1 MAETTAFELV
11 SPERLLVSKDVE
23 MVVVPGAEGYFGV
36 LPRHAPMI
44 STLMAGVIDIHHGG
58 KVDEQIFIA
67 GGFAEVT
74 ESRCTVL
81 AEEAIAVAEIDLAA
95 TEASIAGLKDE
106 VKAASDSQQQAD
118 IDAQITILEAKAAAR
133 RQSN

>member
-44 STLMAGVIDIHHGG
+44 STLMSGVIDIHHGG
-58 KVDEQIFIA
+58 KVEEQIFIA

-74 ESRCTVL
+74 EERCTVL
-81 AEEAIAVAEIDLAA
+81 AEEAVAVGEIDLAA
-95 TEASIAGLKDE
+95 TEAAITRLKDDAS
-106 VKAASDSQQQAD
+106 AASEGQERTQ
-118 IDAQITILEAKAAAR
+118 IEAQISVLEAKATAR
-133 RQSN
+133 RNSH

>member
-44 STLMAGVIDIHHGG
+44 STLMSGVIDIHHGG
-58 KVDEQIFIA
+58 KVAEQIFIA

-74 ESRCTVL
+74 EERCTVL
-81 AEEAIAVAEIDLAA
+81 AEEAVAVGEIDLAA
-95 TEASIAGLKDE
+95 TEAAITRLKDDAS
-106 VKAASDSQQQAD
+106 AASEGQERTQ
-118 IDAQITILEAKAAAR
+118 IEAQISVLEAKATAR
-133 RQSN
+133 RNSH

>member
-44 STLMAGVIDIHHGG
+44 STLNAGVIDIHQGG
-58 KVDEQIFIA
+58 QVGERIFIA

-74 ESRCTVL
+74 EGRCTVL
-81 AEEAIAVAEIDLAA
+81 AEEAVPVGEIDPAA
-95 TEASIAGLKDE
+95 VNQEIANLSDELKDSAGGPE
-106 VKAASDSQQQAD
+106 TARLSQRIQM
-118 IDAQITILEAKAAAR
+118 LEAKAAAAA
-133 RQSN
+133 